1 MYRVTDIRYNNWMF
15 SKILMVSENSIRRRW
30 NVPRVRFSV
39 LFAFLC
45 LKLVEEISRWSVFIN
60 ETVYLIWC
68 TVIVHK
74 KTNSI
79 RIVMWRFDHILLISV
94 VQLIIIGD
102 SQYWKIEYEEMLQN
116 VPQFYQIR
124 LENSNFFS
132 MLVVIIL
139 NKCYIL

>member
-30 NVPRVRFSV
+30 NVPRARFSV

-60 ETVYLIWC
+60 GTVYLIWC
-68 TVIVHK
+68 IVIVHK

-132 MLVVIIL
+132 MLLVIIL